1 MPNIVVHSCW
11 RNVVFAP
18 CFEMV
23 DGRDGFMGL
32 TPQFLAGESSG
43 EWSRLGHTT
52 IIRGGIATS
61 FLGEPGTIAQ

>member
-1 MPNIVVHSCW
+1 
-11 RNVVFAP
+11 
-18 CFEMV
+18 MV

-32 TPQFLAGESSG
+32 TPQFLAGGNSG
-43 EWSRLGHTT
+43 EWSLLGHTT